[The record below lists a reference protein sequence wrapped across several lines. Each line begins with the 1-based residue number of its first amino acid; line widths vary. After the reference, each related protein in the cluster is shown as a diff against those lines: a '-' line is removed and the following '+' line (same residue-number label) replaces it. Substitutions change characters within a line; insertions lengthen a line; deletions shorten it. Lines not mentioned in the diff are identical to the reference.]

1 MIFFFFFYFF
11 LGEKIPIYLFFR
23 TYKRSKILITSPF
36 FFNHEIIVFFKIH
49 FIFGIFLEN
58 GMIFIQKNS
67 VIICSLSRAKFV
79 TTVVKLGSLGFRQF
93 YGHDCLG
100 KSYSPGEAAGFI
112 KFCIK
117 CHSFFDSITEMV
129 FHNVDHHH
137 RLPSVRCVS
146 IGCGRSYFNDQAHD
160 LHILRLH
167 GGWFNF
173 NSALKK
179 MYGPR
184 PSCF

>member
-1 MIFFFFFYFF
+1 M
-11 LGEKIPIYLFFR
+11 
-23 TYKRSKILITSPF
+23 
-36 FFNHEIIVFFKIH
+36 H
-49 FIFGIFLEN
+49 FIFDIFFRRWDDLHSEEQCDYLLA
-58 GMIFIQKNS
+58 FSSQ
-67 VIICSLSRAKFV
+67 ICYDCGEA
-79 TTVVKLGSLGFRQF
+79 GEPGFRQF
-93 YGHDCLG
+93 YRHDCLG

-112 KFCIK
+112 KFYIK

-129 FHNVDHHH
+129 FHNVDYHC

-179 MYGPR
+179 MYGPC

>member
-1 MIFFFFFYFF
+1 M
-11 LGEKIPIYLFFR
+11 
-23 TYKRSKILITSPF
+23 
-36 FFNHEIIVFFKIH
+36 H
-49 FIFGIFLEN
+49 FIFDIFFRKWDDLHSEEQRDYLLA
-58 GMIFIQKNS
+58 FSSQ
-67 VIICSLSRAKFV
+67 ICYDCCEV
-79 TTVVKLGSLGFRQF
+79 GEPGFRQF
-93 YGHDCLG
+93 YGHDCLR

-117 CHSFFDSITEMV
+117 CHSFFDSITEMI
-129 FHNVDHHH
+129 FHNVDCHR

-146 IGCGRSYFNDQAHD
+146 IGCGRLYLNDQVHD

-179 MYGPR
+179 MYGPC